1 MELLKAEPR
10 VDREA
15 EDEDDRRSSGG
26 DRTGGDTPEFD
37 ELGTDCDRKFEM
49 KSGVAGTWIV
59 GVFLYD
65 RTARTIPSMDRNS

>member
-1 MELLKAEPR
+1 MELQKAEPR

-15 EDEDDRRSSGG
+15 AAEDDRKSSGG

-37 ELGTDCDRKFEM
+37 ELGTDCGRKFEL
-49 KSGVAGTWIV
+49 KLGVAGTWIV

-65 RTARTIPSMDRNS
+65 WTA